1 MPPKEQR
8 TNKERLDELELQVAQ
23 IGGIAE
29 GMSQLAERVDAL
41 EGGYHNVQGLVDDM
55 SEDFR
60 ATVEALRNEIG
71 ELTTKVNLLVR
82 AVGTTGPMEE
92 DLFDM
97 EQDFRA
103 VKANSEETKV
113 TMATMYLTGDA
124 KLWWRTKYDDISNN
138 RCTIDTW
145 EDLKR
150 ELKSQFFPENV

>member
-41 EGGYHNVQGLVDDM
+41 EGGYRNVQGLVDDM

-60 ATVEALRNEIG
+60 ATVEEALRNEIG

-82 AVGTTGPMEE
+82 AVGTTGPGPME
-92 DLFDM
+92 
-97 EQDFRA
+97 
-103 VKANSEETKV
+103 VGKV
-113 TMATMYLTGDA
+113 RVPEPRPYGGARDA
-124 KLWWRTKYDDISNN
+124 KARRPL
-138 RCTIDTW
+138 
-145 EDLKR
+145 
-150 ELKSQFFPENV
+150 